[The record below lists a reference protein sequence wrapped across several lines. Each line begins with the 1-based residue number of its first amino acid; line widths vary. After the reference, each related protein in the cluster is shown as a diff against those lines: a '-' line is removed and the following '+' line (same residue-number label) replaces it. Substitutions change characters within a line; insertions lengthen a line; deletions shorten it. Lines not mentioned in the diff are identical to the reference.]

1 MAPRHFTDRA
11 GDKTV
16 SEGKAAFAAGTG
28 LRASGSAVMPN
39 SVVHLFTDLDHIT
52 GQLPLP
58 VILNWLKESDLT
70 TERLR
75 DYLVFGRERY
85 VRNLLHD
92 GPSYQALVLCWRNGQ
107 RSPIHNHRGS
117 NCGVKVLRGVATET
131 AFKRAPNGLMYAVG
145 SRDLPMGH
153 LCASADEDVHQ
164 VSNLQAAGADLVTLH
179 IYSPPLL
186 RMEMFSL
193 DSPVVHEWDDP
204 VNDPFVHGGGI

>member
-1 MAPRHFTDRA
+1 MPTAT
-11 GDKTV
+11 
-16 SEGKAAFAAGTG
+16 
-28 LRASGSAVMPN
+28 AVD
-39 SVVHLFTDLDHIT
+39 HLFADLDRVE

-58 VILNWLKESDLT
+58 VILDWLKRSDLT
-70 TERLR
+70 ADRLT
-75 DYLVFGRERY
+75 DYLVFRPERY
-85 VRNLLHD
+85 VRNLVHA

-131 AFKRAPNGLMYAVG
+131 VFATAPNGAVYAVR
-145 SRDLPMGH
+145 SRDLGPGH

-164 VSNLQAAGADLVTLH
+164 MSNLQARGADLVTLH
-179 IYSPPLL
+179 VYSPPLL

-193 DSPVVHEWDDP
+193 DSPVVSEWDDP